1 MKDPTDTERD
11 SSMPDHSSVV
21 IGEALATGRDGQ
33 IVEESGPVDYCQDE
47 GEAAM
52 EDADLEQ
59 LAYDGD
65 PLLLLSDFE
74 EEEEGK
80 LTLAAIPE

>member
-1 MKDPTDTERD
+1 MKDSDTERD
-11 SSMPDHSSVV
+11 NSMAEHNSVGL
-21 IGEALATGRDGQ
+21 GEALGTKGDGE

-47 GEAAM
+47 RDGTL
-52 EDADLEQ
+52 EDTDLEQ

-65 PLLLLSDFE
+65 PLLVASDFE

-80 LTLAAIPE
+80 EREMHGGG